1 MSIKNVFIYVADSLR
16 WDYLPETVANS
27 GTTFKT
33 VAQSNFSAPSFATLG
48 SGLYPIQHQVHNWGD
63 VLAPKTPT
71 IFELDGINAG
81 YRDHSEGTEATVFRI
96 LKQDE
101 VTFLEDLEPPFVHLE
116 RNSHPHVPFGK
127 DAPNTAEGYYRDRG
141 NDWERMLRDYEY
153 GIQQSVDRF
162 QKRLDYLEE
171 AGLLEETLVVFTS
184 DHGELFGEYGAKG
197 HGAPSC
203 PELAY
208 VPTVFINPQ
217 LDSEDFTVDPRT
229 EIIEHVDMVQT
240 ALAGVG
246 QRDALDIPGT
256 DILSDERSKEWGYH
270 HINIVRKGK
279 QFYTAEAAWWHD
291 GGHVF
296 ARNSLPYRMM
306 YALSQFRDPPIRQ
319 NLLSEPTALLR
330 TFAREKRTFGSP
342 LDSKSRTE
350 NDIEEFRER
359 LVQKEHRKQSLNDRE
374 KERLKDLGYLG

>member
-1 MSIKNVFIYVADSLR
+1 MDFESVYIYVADSLR
-16 WDYLPETVANS
+16 WDFLPDTVANL

-63 VLAPKTPT
+63 VLAPETPT
-71 IFELDGINAG
+71 IFELEETNTG
-81 YRDHSEGTEATVFRI
+81 YRDHTDGTEATVFRI

-101 VTFLEDLEPPFVHLE
+101 ATFLEDLKPPFIHLE

-127 DAPNTAEGYYRDRG
+127 DAPDTAEAYYRDRG
-141 NDWERMLRDYEY
+141 NDWKQMRRDYEY
-153 GIQQSVDRF
+153 GIQQSVNRF
-162 QKRLDYLEE
+162 QKRLDYLED
-171 AGLLEETLVVFTS
+171 AGLLDETLVIFTS

-208 VPTVFINPQ
+208 VPVVFINPQ
-217 LDSEDFTVDPRT
+217 LNSEDFNVDSQT
-229 EIIEHVDMVQT
+229 EIIEHVDVIQT
-240 ALAGVG
+240 SLSAIGYSNVLS
-246 QRDALDIPGT
+246 LPGT
-256 DILSDERSKEWGYH
+256 DLLSENRLRDWGYH

-296 ARNSLPYRMM
+296 TQNQLPYRLL
-306 YALSQFRDPPIRQ
+306 YALSQFRDVPVRQ
-319 NLLSEPTALLR
+319 NLLSEPTALVR
-330 TFAREKRTFGSP
+330 TFLREDQTFGSP
-342 LDSKSRTE
+342 PLPKSRIKS
-350 NDIEEFRER
+350 DIKEFREQLGR
-359 LVQKEHRKQSLNDRE
+359 KEHHRLRLDERE
-374 KERLKDLGYLG
+374 KERLEDLGYL